1 MSNLPEIPFEE
12 PDSKKR
18 TCWHLMLNSRFYT
31 HISTILVIMEM
42 DLIIDPD
49 SHVICGFFQKSVCK
63 NTAPVHFFRFL
74 HCCSSS
80 PRLNLSPPIGKPII
94 KSHMSI
100 LIWNQGT
107 VPAHPPIFCSWKFP
121 PQIFHCENGAQRPRK
136 RMGKCSSSSTSRPQP
151 LPNLSTHSGPFFLQ
165 ENRPFSMEKKNVAI
179 FKTKKNLKSDLKLLP
194 RNPT

>member
-1 MSNLPEIPFEE
+1 MRPKTTKAMSNLPEIPFEE
-12 PDSKKR
+12 PDSKKK

-63 NTAPVHFFRFL
+63 NTAPVHFVRFL

-94 KSHMSI
+94 KSHMRSYEYI
-100 LIWNQGT
+100 NMEPRHSACSPPHLLFLEVSPSNFPLREWG
-107 VPAHPPIFCSWKFP
+107 PATT
-121 PQIFHCENGAQRPRK
+121 ETD
-136 RMGKCSSSSTSRPQP
+136 GKM
-151 LPNLSTHSGPFFLQ
+151 FF
-165 ENRPFSMEKKNVAI
+165 FI
-179 FKTKKNLKSDLKLLP
+179 HF
-194 RNPT
+194 

>member
-1 MSNLPEIPFEE
+1 
-12 PDSKKR
+12 
-18 TCWHLMLNSRFYT
+18 
-31 HISTILVIMEM
+31 
-42 DLIIDPD
+42 
-49 SHVICGFFQKSVCK
+49 
-63 NTAPVHFFRFL
+63 
-74 HCCSSS
+74 
-80 PRLNLSPPIGKPII
+80 
-94 KSHMSI
+94 MSI

-194 RNPT
+194 RNPTWWNYIYEIWCHNKLATAFPVETPRWTFRMLLFVTNSKELKPEPKRIELFTFLHRWHL